1 VQLTIIGAGAIGG
14 TIGAHLI
21 RDGHDILFCDA
32 DAAHVEAINRDGLTI
47 CGPVENFT
55 VRARAVRP
63 DGLPSR
69 LTRAAIAVK
78 SHHTAA
84 AAELLSGRL
93 DPDGYVV
100 SFQNGLNTDTLAA
113 AVGPSR
119 VIASFVN
126 FGADLLEPGR
136 IMQGNVGTFRVGE
149 PGGGISERVLEL
161 ADALP
166 YAKAS
171 GNIMGFLWGKEAYG
185 AMLWAGAVSD
195 LSIADSL
202 DDPKWRP
209 LMLAIARE
217 VLAQAPVRPEG
228 FDGFE
233 PDDLEGSLARLVT
246 FNRQS
251 AKSHSGIYRD
261 LMVRKR
267 KTEVDGQ
274 LADLTGPLTLL
285 TAELIRAIERGER
298 TCEVA
303 NLELLAAYERSLRLG
318 HELNA
323 LVSLLPAPA
332 RPALGGQ
339 LHGVPIA
346 VKDLIDIAGN
356 PRGNGN
362 PHDMSGPAAA
372 SDAPVITALR
382 ETGADV
388 FATTSLLEYAAG
400 ATHPDVPEARNPVD
414 PQRTAGGSSGGSAAL
429 VGAGACPAALGTDTG
444 GSIRIPAHY
453 CGIVGFKP
461 SFGVIDVTGVQP
473 LAPSLDHVGILGA
486 DVAITGKV
494 FAALTGQPPGTVTG
508 QARPAADG
516 QPPDGRPATLRI
528 AVAGPQLRHPDLQ
541 PAVAA
546 VLQQAADRLARDFPV
561 TEVDGSALTEI
572 AETFDDIFRWEAWQ
586 VHRGQVERHPER
598 YGPETLRLL
607 RTAAAVSHASY
618 QAACRRRDEL
628 LPAAA
633 ELYRGADV
641 LITPAAPVTAPATSP
656 PVDTAAGAREGLF
669 TTVFNLTGAPAL
681 VLPCGSDSRGL
692 PVGLQLSAPL
702 HADLALLA
710 AATLIENAL
719 AYDSR
724 RPAAQPGAGQ
734 PIQTD
739 CSAR

>member
-1 VQLTIIGAGAIGG
+1 MQLTIIGAGAIGG

-32 DAAHVEAINRDGLTI
+32 DAAHVDAINQHGLTI

-55 VRARAVRP
+55 VQARAV
-63 DGLPSR
+63 LPGA
-69 LTRAAIAVK
+69 LPPEFTRAAIAVK

-84 AAELLSGRL
+84 AAELLRGRL
-93 DPDGYVV
+93 DPGGYVV
-100 SFQNGLNTDTLAA
+100 SFQNGLNVDGLAA
-113 AVGPSR
+113 VVGPSR

-149 PGGGISERVLEL
+149 PGGGLSERVLEL

-166 YAKAS
+166 YAKAT

-202 DDPKWRP
+202 DDPRWRP

-217 VLAQAPVRPEG
+217 VLAQAPVQPEG

-246 FNRQS
+246 FNRES

-274 LADLTGPLTLL
+274 LGDLTGPLTFQ

-303 NLELLAAYERSLRLG
+303 NLELLASYEAAIRLG
-318 HELNA
+318 EPLNA
-323 LVSLLPAPA
+323 VVSLLPAPA
-332 RPALGGQ
+332 RRPDGE
-339 LHGVPIA
+339 LHGVPVA
-346 VKDLIDIAGN
+346 VKDLIDIAGT

-372 SDAPVITALR
+372 TDAPVITALR
-382 ETGADV
+382 ETAADV

-429 VGAGACPAALGTDTG
+429 VGAGACQVALGTDTG

-453 CGIVGFKP
+453 CGIIGFKP
-461 SFGVIDVTGVQP
+461 SFGALDVAGVQP
-473 LAPSLDHVGILGA
+473 LAPSLDHVGLLGA
-486 DVAITGKV
+486 DVAITERV
-494 FAALTGQPPGTVTG
+494 FAALTGQPPS
-508 QARPAADG
+508 A
-516 QPPDGRPATLRI
+516 RPATLRL
-528 AVAGPQLRHPDLQ
+528 AVVQSQLQHPDLQ

-546 VLQQAADRLARDFPV
+546 ALQQAAGRLAQAHAV

-572 AETFDDIFRWEAWQ
+572 AETFDDIFLWEAWQ
-586 VHRGQVERHPER
+586 VHRSQVGRHPER

-607 RTAAAVSHASY
+607 RTAATVDRAGYA
-618 QAACRRRDEL
+618 AACRRRDEL

-633 ELYRGADV
+633 EVYRGVDV
-641 LITPAAPVTAPATSP
+641 LLTPAAPVTAPATTP
-656 PVDTAAGAREGLF
+656 PVDTPAGAREGLF

-710 AATLIENAL
+710 AAALIENAI
-719 AYDSR
+719 AFDPR
-724 RPAAQPGAGQ
+724 RPAAQSGAG
-734 PIQTD
+734 
-739 CSAR
+739 